1 MMDRAEKTGIGAS
14 VVGHVLLFGLL
25 IASYSLMPP
34 MRPPGREAIEV
45 DLVAETA
52 LESGAPEIS
61 NEAPAPRAIEEDTL
75 PEPPVLSPVEVPE
88 PVAKVEPKPAPR
100 PMPVTKRV
108 AKQEPKAQPRPA
120 PRESLR
126 KQLGILPVEDNPGR
140 SNKAPGATITPQ
152 VQSSLAAAVRRQL
165 KPHWKAPTGADAE
178 QLRTE
183 LAITLAR
190 DGSVIDID
198 VLGQKGVTPSNRGQA
213 PLHREQAI
221 RAVRLASPFQLPAE
235 FYEAW
240 KVLSPIGFDK
250 RLSQ

>member
-1 MMDRAEKTGIGAS
+1 
-14 VVGHVLLFGLL
+14 
-25 IASYSLMPP
+25 MPP
-34 MRPPGREAIEV
+34 LRPPERRAIEV
-45 DLVAETA
+45 DLVTDTG

-61 NEAPAPRAIEEDTL
+61 SEAPAPKLAEVEAPPQ
-75 PEPPVLSPVEVPE
+75 PERPPPVPVEVPK
-88 PVAKVEPKPAPR
+88 PVAKAEPKPAPALAAR
-100 PMPVTKRV
+100 P
-108 AKQEPKAQPRPA
+108 QKAQPRPA
-120 PRESLR
+120 PAGGRL
-126 KQLGILPVEDNPGR
+126 KGLLDGLAAEDSPGR
-140 SNKAPGATITPQ
+140 SNKAPAATITPA

-178 QLRTE
+178 LLRTE

-198 VLGQKGVTPSNRGQA
+198 VLRQTGVTPSNRGQA

-235 FYEAW
+235 YYEAW